1 MGVKWLAQV
10 YKTHCKAVLL
20 DYAGSSPATSTNYKK
35 MFYINYKFNNTTGNE
50 TLDEAKTINE
60 ARRLLSEY
68 NVADPYGDY
77 WISDRCC
84 KNWK

>member
-1 MGVKWLAQV
+1 MP
-10 YKTHCKAVLL
+10 
-20 DYAGSSPATSTNYKK
+20 SNYKE

>member
-1 MGVKWLAQV
+1 
-10 YKTHCKAVLL
+10 
-20 DYAGSSPATSTNYKK
+20 
-35 MFYINYKFNNTTGNE
+35 MFYINYKFNNETGNE

>member
-1 MGVKWLAQV
+1 
-10 YKTHCKAVLL
+10 
-20 DYAGSSPATSTNYKK
+20 

-50 TLDEAKTINE
+50 TLDEAKTINK

-77 WISDRCC
+77 WISDKCC